1 MVRWWVFNME
11 TDVDKGYLMVAIIM
25 LRSMNPT
32 GDNHIRLLSKDQINT
47 WWAVSNNMCH
57 RIYQLGI
64 TASWTD

>member
-47 WWAVSNNMCH
+47 
-57 RIYQLGI
+57 
-64 TASWTD
+64 